1 MRNWVFLLFFLV
13 LDLIHQTSAQT
24 KPKSSYDFDLKIN
37 HLVREQFYSL
47 SAVYE
52 FYKNIFIEA
61 EYGYIYY
68 HRVGVYMGYR
78 YNLNN
83 FTPFMSIGGFY
94 QRENFTRNTYYD
106 EYCLKLGGGLEMELL
121 NRFYFNFETAALN
134 YLSIN
139 YSMRK
144 IKYRESYDF
153 GESFD
158 YMVSVG
164 IGYRFC
170 F

>member
-1 MRNWVFLLFFLV
+1 MRYLVLFLLFYTFEV
-13 LDLIHQTSAQT
+13 FPQTIGKERS
-24 KPKSSYDFDLKIN
+24 PYDFDLIVN

-47 SAVYE
+47 SVVYPIYNN
-52 FYKNIFIEA
+52 FFLKA
-61 EYGYIYY
+61 EYGYVYY
-68 HRVGVYMGYR
+68 HRVGVYIGYR
-78 YNLNN
+78 YILDNFIPFLNA
-83 FTPFMSIGGFY
+83 GGFY

-106 EYCLKLGGGLEMELL
+106 EYCLKLGGGLEMKLL
-121 NRFYFNFETAALN
+121 NRFFFNFETAALN

-164 IGYRFC
+164 IGYRFS